1 MSIADIRKDYQ
12 QASLSEGDVQADP
25 FAQFGIW
32 FQQALTADAAE
43 ANAMSLAT
51 VNAQGRPSSR
61 IVLIKEFDERGF
73 CWFTNY
79 DSAKGADLETNPH
92 AALLFFW
99 TALERQVRIEGRV
112 EKISAEENDSYFFS
126 RPLGSRQSANASQQS
141 QPVAGREVLEQQLQ
155 AVIAQF
161 GEHPPRPE
169 HWGGYRLIPERLEFW
184 QGRAS
189 RFHDRIV
196 YTRNADHNWSISR
209 LQP

>member
-1 MSIADIRKDYQ
+1 MSIADIRKDYR

-161 GEHPPRPE
+161 GEHPPRPK

-196 YTRNADHNWSISR
+196 YTRNADHSWSISR